1 MNNLFLKAIRSQEA
15 YIKKPKLPKPKLT
28 PEKRPPIKESTI
40 MQILR
45 LQESGLKAFDISKEV
60 GVTVQT
66 VYNVKQRY
74 LLIDVKNGTKWY
86 KWLGS

>member
-1 MNNLFLKAIRSQEA
+1 M
-15 YIKKPKLPKPKLT
+15 KKPKPPKPKIT

-45 LQESGLKAFDISKEV
+45 LQEQGFKAFDISKEV